1 MTMTKAYSI
10 PRRGVLRSAAAA
22 LLATFGSKAS
32 ATQEKQGEAKPAD
45 VNSIEAILSAVYDV
59 ISGPKGH
66 PRDWDRMRG
75 LFVPGARLIPCRPK
89 GDDGRAS
96 IGMLSVDDYINR
108 FGARLVEAGFIERE
122 ITRRIDRF
130 GHMAQVF
137 STYETRLDGAK
148 EIVGRGING
157 IQLLWDEKRWWVVTI
172 MWDSESPTQP
182 IPADYDARK

>member
-1 MTMTKAYSI
+1 MKEAGPI

-22 LLATFGSKAS
+22 LLATFGSRAN
-32 ATQEKQGEAKPAD
+32 AAQEKLIETRPAD
-45 VNSIEAILSAVYDV
+45 VNSIEAILAAIYDV

-66 PRDWDRMRG
+66 LRDWARMRS

-89 GDDGRAS
+89 GTDGKAS

-108 FGARLVEAGFIERE
+108 FGARLTDAGFIERE
-122 ITRRIDRF
+122 ITRRVDRF

-148 EIVGRGING
+148 EIAGRGING
-157 IQLLWDEKRWWVVTI
+157 IQLFWDEKRWWVVTI
-172 MWDSESPTQP
+172 MWDSESLAQP
-182 IPADYDARK
+182 IPADYKK